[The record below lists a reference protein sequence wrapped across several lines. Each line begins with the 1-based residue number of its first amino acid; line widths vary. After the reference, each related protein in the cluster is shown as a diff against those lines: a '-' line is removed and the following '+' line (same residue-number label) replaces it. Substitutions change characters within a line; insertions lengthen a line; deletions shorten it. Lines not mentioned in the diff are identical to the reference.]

1 MLHSFAAVGI
11 AQSSV
16 VLHTLTAVYVALCGM
31 SLMVHGFALALHGF
45 AAGCAEWRCVALP

>member
-1 MLHSFAAVGI
+1 MLHSFAAVGV

-31 SLMVHGFALALHGF
+31 SLVHGFALALHGF